1 MFVENC
7 VYRAGPIRT
16 QYARF
21 DSMLP
26 SAPRSALITNK
37 DRGPCIWIATCASSC
52 AACALCC
59 ALAKAIIGIRWT
71 LFISEW
77 LFTISTFHVVG
88 KRFPVLAVQYHKYNG
103 YFTHQSFKAVSL
115 IRHIV
120 TKHTVALPTNHK
132 VSLDNPKWF
141 KTDCVDFHSEHTCL
155 DILLLYMFRLPPYE
169 YNGHTQITE

>member
-1 MFVENC
+1 MKITVQLMNHQIVKLCWPEPRSHIIYHGSNDVKNC

-16 QYARF
+16 QYSRF

-59 ALAKAIIGIRWT
+59 ALAKAIIWIRWT

-77 LFTISTFHVVG
+77 LFTISTSHVV
-88 KRFPVLAVQYHKYNG
+88 RRDFTVLAVQYHKSKRLLHTSVIQG
-103 YFTHQSFKAVSL
+103 SFTDTSRSNKTNCSF
-115 IRHIV
+115 
-120 TKHTVALPTNHK
+120 N
-132 VSLDNPKWF
+132 
-141 KTDCVDFHSEHTCL
+141 
-155 DILLLYMFRLPPYE
+155 
-169 YNGHTQITE
+169 